1 MTKLL
6 AAALLVAFTATIGT
20 AAWAAPAQI
29 NQRSVTAIEAQAATS
44 NSQKK
49 AQKTAKK
56 KPTQKKQTTRTTK
69 TAKKKPA
76 GA

>member
-6 AAALLVAFTATIGT
+6 AAALLVAFTATVGT

-29 NQRSVTAIEAQAATS
+29 NQRSVTTIEIQAAS
-44 NSQKK
+44 DSQKK
-49 AQKTAKK
+49 PQKAAKK
-56 KPTQKKQTTRTTK
+56 KPAQKKQTAKTTK